1 MRTSRWSLLVL
12 LALAPAACDGD
23 GTGPSIEQEQLGAD
37 IDVAAAAFD
46 ALDVTSTADYSA
58 TFGGHPPLGLP
69 VLGMLVRE
77 AYARVLAAEGQE
89 AADALVAPLWQ
100 LHQEAR
106 AARRAGDR
114 ETFLAKLREAH
125 EEAVRIVV
133 DVLGTEPI
141 ERALEIAATRLDA
154 LRAVIDDLAA
164 DGRDVTRLE
173 LVYAQAGTWLEDAN
187 GAFEAGDYG
196 AALSAAIRSAHLAT
210 HALGHVRRH
219 SERHRWR

>member
-1 MRTSRWSLLVL
+1 MRTFRWSLLVV
-12 LALAPAACDGD
+12 LALVPVGCDGD

-37 IDVAAAAFD
+37 IDVAAVAFD
-46 ALDVTSTADYSA
+46 ALDVTSAADYST
-58 TFGGHPPLGLP
+58 TFGGHGLGLP

-77 AYARVLAAEGQE
+77 AYAQVLATDGQE

-106 AARRAGDR
+106 AARLAGDR

-125 EEAVRIVV
+125 DEAVRIVV

-154 LRAVIDDLAA
+154 LRGVIDNLAA

-173 LVYAQAGTWLEDAN
+173 LVYTQAETWLADAN